1 MVLPASAEDVSFSV
15 SSMSSDM
22 FTSTNT
28 GSGMVLKDYE
38 YTDGT
43 ETYKGQLIHWFKAV
57 DPAFYNKDSY
67 KLLVNT
73 QSVSLAPGHDYE
85 MNFFTGLSWRGEYT
99 VTIRILGHGDV
110 FTHDYRCTET
120 SYTNVT
126 RVRFTAPESLSES
139 SRFIIEISVPE
150 KYQYG
155 SAGENARF
163 MISENFELQDRTDN
177 PSWLYKILKKFDDIG
192 NWFDNL
198 GRSISS
204 GLTNLGNKIGGF
216 FTDLKDSIKQKFDD
230 LKQWFND
237 LGDRISGFFDDLKL
251 KIETALQ
258 SAVDEI
264 KSWFIPSDGYFD
276 RKKEELET
284 FAVDH
289 FGAMYQAPDVMVNL
303 IKKFATMSPKEPA
316 ITFPAIQFDFDGTRY
331 TLSESV
337 RYTFSWVN
345 DNGQAL
351 YYFYHFYR
359 GFVTVILFIGF
370 ANYCIKK
377 YNEVFGGGSE

>member
-43 ETYKGQLIHWFKAV
+43 ETYNGQLIHWFKAV

-163 MISENFELQDRTDN
+163 MISENFVLQDRTDN

-216 FTDLKDSIKQKFDD
+216 FTDLKDSIKQK
-230 LKQWFND
+230 
-237 LGDRISGFFDDLKL
+237 FDDLKL